1 MNEEVLNLLLNHG
14 LICNV
19 EYDACFSV
27 TFLTTPFLDETGT
40 EIELIYDESGEQVI
54 SVVGKEVTCFPNGVD
69 DQSALVRA
77 LWTVNKVNEEEI
89 VEAERVGAWI
99 LSTGSGNF
107 LYTASCPK
115 YISLEA
121 LVEFCEAAIQTY
133 LDTRKHFTNF
143 EW

>member
-1 MNEEVLNLLLNHG
+1 MNEEVLNQLLNHG
-14 LICNV
+14 LVCDA

-27 TFLTTPFLDETGT
+27 TFLTTPFLDETGA
-40 EIELIYDESGEQVI
+40 EIELIYDESSEHVI
-54 SVVGKEVTCFPNGVD
+54 SIVGKEETCFPNGFD

-89 VEAERVGAWI
+89 VEAERVGTWM
-99 LSTGSGNF
+99 LNTQSGNF

-121 LVEFCEAAIQTY
+121 IVEFSEASIQSFVETSN
-133 LDTRKHFTNF
+133 HFANI
-143 EW
+143 E